1 MQVKNNAYGP
11 NLPLNADGKK
21 FNMGCLPILCREHS
35 TEHTVRVRVLSFQ

>member
-21 FNMGCLPILCREHS
+21 FKWAAFPFCVESIAQS
-35 TEHTVRVRVLSFQ
+35 TQ